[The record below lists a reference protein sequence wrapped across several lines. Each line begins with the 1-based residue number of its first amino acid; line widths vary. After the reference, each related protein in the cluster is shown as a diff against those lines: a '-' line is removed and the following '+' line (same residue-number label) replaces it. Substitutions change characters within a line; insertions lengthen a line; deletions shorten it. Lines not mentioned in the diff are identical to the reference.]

1 LPILG
6 RTERR
11 YEAENRCAYEKD
23 TLQRAREKAAEEGR
37 PFSDLIQDAL
47 AQYLNKGVIIPEEP
61 KLAFQLF
68 CERPM
73 KVPPE
78 QFRYVLDEE
87 T

>member
-1 LPILG
+1 MKQKIGALI
-6 RTERR
+6 
-11 YEAENRCAYEKD
+11 EKD
-23 TLQRAREKAAEEGR
+23 TLQRAREKAAEDGR
-37 PFSDLIQDAL
+37 PLSDLIQDAL
-47 AQYLNKGVIIPEEP
+47 AQYLNRGVIIPEKR

-78 QFRYVLDEE
+78 QFRYVLDED